1 MLAGVGAGG
10 INAVIGSGSLITFPT
25 LLAVGYSPV
34 VANVSNNIGMVPGS
48 VFGSYGFRR
57 ELAGQK
63 HRARILAS
71 ASALGGLTGAI
82 LLLALP
88 SDVFDTIVPIL
99 VLLACGLMLAQ
110 PRLAAWVAGRRAEG
124 ARDVGR
130 GPAGPRLPG
139 RRLRRL
145 LRRRPGRDPAG
156 HPRRVRARRPHP
168 VQRPQERAGRDGQ
181 RRRRRGVHP
190 LRRRGLGGRRL
201 RRRRGGRRRDA
212 GGPGSVDGS
221 RPRSCAAWSS
231 SSACS
236 WRSVCSSTRRRSSV
250 ADDAHLVDHLEPH
263 ADDRGVVVDLDALA
277 RPVLPMALSPVVD

>member
-1 MLAGVGAGG
+1 VSLDPWEAVLIVLAGVGAGG

-82 LLLALP
+82 LLLVLP
-88 SDVFDTIVPIL
+88 SDVFDAIVPIL

-124 ARDVGR
+124 ARDVGAAPLAL
-130 GPAGPRLPG
+130 GYLAGVYGGYFGAAQGVILLAILAVFVPDDLTRSNALKNVLAGTVNAVAAVVFILFADVAWEAVAFVAIGAAVGGTLGARIG
-139 RRLRRL
+139 RRVPAPVLRGLVVVIGLFVAIRL
-145 LRRRPGRDPAG
+145 L
-156 HPRRVRARRPHP
+156 
-168 VQRPQERAGRDGQ
+168 
-181 RRRRRGVHP
+181 
-190 LRRRGLGGRRL
+190 
-201 RRRRGGRRRDA
+201 
-212 GGPGSVDGS
+212 VD
-221 RPRSCAAWSS
+221 
-231 SSACS
+231 
-236 WRSVCSSTRRRSSV
+236 
-250 ADDAHLVDHLEPH
+250 
-263 ADDRGVVVDLDALA
+263 
-277 RPVLPMALSPVVD
+277 